1 MLSRLLITGS
11 LLTAGAFAQV
21 SSFPKPN
28 YFRET
33 FQKTRTTVE
42 LRDPAKLRDYV
53 ADGKLELSLK
63 HYLEL
68 VMANNTDIQLQFLT
82 VEQPKNAIQTALG
95 IWDPNARASFST
107 TRTTSLPTSP
117 LDSSNVSSVLKS
129 LNQPLNL
136 TFTQLLD
143 TGTQISTAFGET
155 KTSSSNSRSSYIK
168 QYSSNLNLN
177 IQQPLLRNRG
187 RFVNRLPLMSA
198 QSSLKVAEFS
208 LRDRLLTLVNTA
220 ENAYWSVVSAR
231 ETVRVQERALE
242 TAKKNLD
249 FTQQQLDLGA
259 ISPLDI
265 YNPKSAAAAAE
276 VALSQAKFNVVAAED
291 TLRHQLGVD
300 LDPEV
305 RKLPI
310 VLTESVDPGPAEAI
324 AVDREAAV
332 NTALNNSPALKAAMQ
347 RLDVDDLQIHSAKN
361 GLLPNLTFGAQ
372 YTSNGLG
379 GLFDPNRSSLIG
391 GGGGLLPLIP
401 GGVGDALGQMF
412 GFGYPTYQASLT
424 LQLPIRSRAASATMA
439 NALVQKKTDALTVR
453 NQQQNVRLGVLGAVT
468 SLEGAKEQL
477 KLAIVQRDFAKLN
490 QDAEEE
496 KYRLGTETNQ
506 NVVFAQQALAQ
517 AELTV
522 VNAQISLR
530 RSQLTLL
537 TQTGELLD
545 QRGIVVK

>member
-1 MLSRLLITGS
+1 MLSRLLLTGS
-11 LLTAGAFAQV
+11 LLTAGAFAQT

-42 LRDPAKLRDYV
+42 LRDPAKLKDYV
-53 ADGKLELSLK
+53 VNGKLELSLQ

-68 VMANNTDIQLQFLT
+68 VMANNTDIALQFLT

-95 IWDPNARASFST
+95 AWDPTARASFTT

-117 LDSSNVSSVLKS
+117 LDTSNVNSVLKS
-129 LNQPLNL
+129 LNQPLSM
-136 TFTQLLD
+136 TFSETLD
-143 TGTQISTAFGET
+143 TGTQVTSTFGET
-155 KTSSSNSRSSYIK
+155 KSSSSGSRSSYVK
-168 QYSSNLNLN
+168 QYNTNLNVN
-177 IQQPLLRNRG
+177 ISQPLLRNRG

-198 QSSLKVAEFS
+198 QSNLKVSEFN
-208 LRDRLLTLVNTA
+208 LRNQLLQLLNTA
-220 ENAYWSVVSAR
+220 ENAYWSVISAR
-231 ETVRVQERALE
+231 EQVRVNEQAVE

-276 VALSQAKFNVVAAED
+276 VALSQAKFNLLSAED
-291 TLRHQLGVD
+291 ALRHQLAVD
-300 LDPEV
+300 LDPDV
-305 RKLPI
+305 RTLPI
-310 VLTESVDPGPAEAI
+310 VLTEAVDPGADSI
-324 AVDREAAV
+324 KVDREGSV
-332 NTALNNSPALKAAMQ
+332 QTALGNSPALMAAKQ

-361 GLLPNLTFGAQ
+361 GLLPNLTFGMQ
-372 YTSNGLG
+372 YTTNGLG
-379 GLFDPNRSSLIG
+379 GLFDPNRTSLIG
-391 GGGGLLPLIP
+391 SGAGALALIP
-401 GGVGDALGQMF
+401 GGVTDAISQMF

-439 NALVQKKTDALTVR
+439 NALVQKKQDSLTVR
-453 NQQQNVRLGVLGAVT
+453 NQQQNTRLQVLNAVT

-477 KLAIVQRDFAKLN
+477 KLAITQRDFAKLN

-496 KYRLGTETNQ
+496 KYKLGTDINQ
-506 NVVFAQQALAQ
+506 NVVLAQQALAQ
-517 AELTV
+517 AELNV
-522 VNAQISLR
+522 VNAQISVR
-530 RSQLTLL
+530 RSYLSLL

-545 QRGIVVK
+545 KRGIVVK

>member
-1 MLSRLLITGS
+1 MLSRLLLTGS
-11 LLTAGAFAQV
+11 LLTAGAFAQT

-42 LRDPAKLRDYV
+42 LRDPAKLKDYV
-53 ADGKLELSLK
+53 VNGKLELSLQ

-68 VMANNTDIQLQFLT
+68 VMANNTDIALQFLT

-95 IWDPNARASFST
+95 AWDPTARASFTT

-117 LDSSNVSSVLKS
+117 LDTSNVNSVLKS
-129 LNQPLNL
+129 LNQPLSM
-136 TFTQLLD
+136 TFSETLD
-143 TGTQISTAFGET
+143 TGTQVTSTFGET
-155 KTSSSNSRSSYIK
+155 KSSSSGSRSSYVK
-168 QYSSNLNLN
+168 QYNTNLNVN
-177 IQQPLLRNRG
+177 ISQPLLRNRG

-198 QSSLKVAEFS
+198 QSNLKVSEFN
-208 LRDRLLTLVNTA
+208 LRNQLLQLLNTA
-220 ENAYWSVVSAR
+220 ENAYWSVISAR
-231 ETVRVQERALE
+231 EQVRVNEQAVE

-276 VALSQAKFNVVAAED
+276 VALSQAKFNLLSAED
-291 TLRHQLGVD
+291 ALRHQLAVD
-300 LDPEV
+300 LDPDV
-305 RKLPI
+305 RTLPI
-310 VLTESVDPGPAEAI
+310 VLTEAVDPGADSI
-324 AVDREAAV
+324 KVDREGSV
-332 NTALNNSPALKAAMQ
+332 QTALGNSPALMAAKQ

-361 GLLPNLTFGAQ
+361 GLLPNLTFGMQ
-372 YTSNGLG
+372 YTTNGLG
-379 GLFDPNRSSLIG
+379 GLFDPNRTSLIG
-391 GGGGLLPLIP
+391 SGGGALALIP
-401 GGVGDALGQMF
+401 GGVTDAISQMF

-439 NALVQKKTDALTVR
+439 NALVQKKQDSLTVR
-453 NQQQNVRLGVLGAVT
+453 NQQQNTRLQVLNAVT

-477 KLAIVQRDFAKLN
+477 KLAITQRDFAKLN

-496 KYRLGTETNQ
+496 KYKLGTDINQ
-506 NVVFAQQALAQ
+506 NVVLAQQALAQ
-517 AELTV
+517 AELNV
-522 VNAQISLR
+522 VNAQISVR
-530 RSQLTLL
+530 RSYLSLL

-545 QRGIVVK
+545 KRGIVVK